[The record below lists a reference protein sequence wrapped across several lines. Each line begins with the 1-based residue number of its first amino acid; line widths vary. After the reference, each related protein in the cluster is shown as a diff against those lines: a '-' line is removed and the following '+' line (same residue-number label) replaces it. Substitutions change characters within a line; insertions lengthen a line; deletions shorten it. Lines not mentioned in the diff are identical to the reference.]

1 MLILTRRK
9 DERIKIGE
17 RGEIVVVEIRPDR
30 VRLGFKFPADV
41 AIWRTEIIKKHGP
54 KVHRTELED

>member
-17 RGEIVVVEIRPDR
+17 SGEIVVVEIRPDR
-30 VRLGFKFPADV
+30 VRLGFDFPQSV
-41 AIWRTEIIKKHGP
+41 AIWRTEVIPRLGP
-54 KVHRTELED
+54 KVHRNEVED